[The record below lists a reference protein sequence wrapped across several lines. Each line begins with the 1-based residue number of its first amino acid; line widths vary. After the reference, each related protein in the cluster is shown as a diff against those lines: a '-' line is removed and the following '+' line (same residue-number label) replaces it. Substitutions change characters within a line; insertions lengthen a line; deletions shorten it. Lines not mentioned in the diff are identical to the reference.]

1 MDSHHDDSLIV
12 ERFIPDSVIVSAI
25 IANPSLMD
33 KHYKCACKSQ
43 LAYVYRSPA
52 LTNKLPGVTIDFA
65 CSTQMHWHPHTLEID

>member
-1 MDSHHDDSLIV
+1 MMIPIIIV

-52 LTNKLPGVTIDFA
+52 LTNKPGYYYRLRLLNSNALT
-65 CSTQMHWHPHTLEID
+65 STHA